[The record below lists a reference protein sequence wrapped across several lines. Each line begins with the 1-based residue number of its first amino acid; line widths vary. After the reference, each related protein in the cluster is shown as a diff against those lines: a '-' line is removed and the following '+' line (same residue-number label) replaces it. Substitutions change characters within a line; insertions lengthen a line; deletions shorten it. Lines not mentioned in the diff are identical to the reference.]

1 MPLMCQTERRAM
13 TARLSGEIDHHA
25 ARSLMRELDRAIESR
40 CPHSLVL
47 DLGGVSFMDSSGI
60 AVLLR
65 TRKRML
71 EGGGSMEVVNV
82 PPQAGKVLRAA
93 NLHRIVP
100 ISFQGAEKGGE
111 YL

>member
-1 MPLMCQTERRAM
+1 MSLTCETKQRTM
-13 TARLSGEIDHHA
+13 TACLSGEIDHHA
-25 ARSLMRELDRAIESR
+25 ARRLMRELDLAIESR
-40 CPHSLVL
+40 CPHTLVL
-47 DLGGVSFMDSSGI
+47 DLSGVSFMDSSGI

-71 EGGGSMEVVNV
+71 EGGGRLEVVKV

-93 NLHRIVP
+93 HLQRIVP
-100 ISFQGAEKGGE
+100 ISFLGREEGGD

>member
-1 MPLMCQTERRAM
+1 M

-25 ARSLMRELDRAIESR
+25 ARRLMLELDRAIEVR
-40 CPHSLVL
+40 CPRSLVL
-47 DLGGVSFMDSSGI
+47 DLEGVSFMDSSGI

-82 PPQAGKVLRAA
+82 PTQAGKVLRSA
-93 NLHRIVP
+93 NLHHIIS
-100 ISFQGAEKGGE
+100 ISFLEPSGEGG
-111 YL
+111 YI

>member
-1 MPLMCQTERRAM
+1 MPLSCQTERRTL
-13 TARLSGEIDHHA
+13 TARVSGEIDHHA
-25 ARSLMRELDRAIESR
+25 ARHLMRELDRAIESR
-40 CPHSLVL
+40 SPLTLVL

-71 EGGGSMEVVNV
+71 EGGGRMEVQNV
-82 PPQAGKVLRAA
+82 PAQAGKVLKAA
-93 NLHRIVP
+93 NLQRIIP
-100 ISFQGAEKGGE
+100 ISFLENGEGG